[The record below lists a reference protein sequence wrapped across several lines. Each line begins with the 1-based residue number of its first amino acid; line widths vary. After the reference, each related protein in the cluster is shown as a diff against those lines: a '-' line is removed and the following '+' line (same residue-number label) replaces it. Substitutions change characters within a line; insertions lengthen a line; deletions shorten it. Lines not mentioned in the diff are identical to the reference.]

1 MSEPGSIGVVSEE
14 SDFTNCDLLP
24 TNVETWPFIY
34 EKNEELMRKNSY
46 GEACGKWMMFW
57 YKEILDKKWA
67 EARQLYRAGKL
78 EGIHSMKVST
88 EEDSGGLYNPNT
100 GVIIFYCGPAT
111 DEKKMMT
118 IGQKLLEQI
127 PYYSY
132 RFGAMFYKSDEQT
145 EEGTRATGNRRNH
158 KFKIQ
163 VPRTVPVPTHLLMK
177 VKKNEPAADDDDVI
191 VADDDVIVGN
201 DDDDVIV
208 IDDTC

>member
-1 MSEPGSIGVVSEE
+1 MSEPVSIGVVSEESE

-67 EARQLYRAGKL
+67 EARQLYRYGGNQQKSISYIFSAGKL

-100 GVIIFYCGPAT
+100 V
-111 DEKKMMT
+111 
-118 IGQKLLEQI
+118 
-127 PYYSY
+127 
-132 RFGAMFYKSDEQT
+132 
-145 EEGTRATGNRRNH
+145 
-158 KFKIQ
+158 
-163 VPRTVPVPTHLLMK
+163 
-177 VKKNEPAADDDDVI
+177 
-191 VADDDVIVGN
+191 
-201 DDDDVIV
+201 
-208 IDDTC
+208 